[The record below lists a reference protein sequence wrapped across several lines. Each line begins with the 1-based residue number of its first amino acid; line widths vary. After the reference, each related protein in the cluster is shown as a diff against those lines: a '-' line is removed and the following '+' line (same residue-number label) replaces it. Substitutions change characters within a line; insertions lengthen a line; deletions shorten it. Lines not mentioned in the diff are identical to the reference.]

1 MQPYTPEQLEAAA
14 EVYAT
19 RMHEDQLDKAGQPY
33 IGHLR
38 RVAERMPTPDLRIVA
53 WLHDILEDTYT
64 VSAQVHEAFGPEIGD
79 AVDAITRRP
88 AERYSDYIRR
98 AGENPMA
105 RTVKIADLIDNSNL
119 SRLSS
124 VTLEDVK
131 RQRKYNRA
139 LTYLLLIDEQNKQ

>member
-1 MQPYTPEQLEAAA
+1 MTYTPEQLEAAA
-14 EVYAT
+14 EVYAV
-19 RMHEDQLDKAGQPY
+19 RMHEGQLDKAGQPY
-33 IGHLR
+33 SDHLR
-38 RVAERMPTPDLRIVA
+38 RVAERMQTSDQRIVA

-64 VSAQVHEAFGPEIGD
+64 DSAQIHEAFGPEIGA

-98 AGENPMA
+98 VGENPMA
-105 RTVKIADLIDNSNL
+105 RAVKIADLIDNSNL
-119 SRLSS
+119 SRLPS

-139 LTYLLLIDEQNKQ
+139 LAYLLLIDGQNKQ

>member
-1 MQPYTPEQLEAAA
+1 MTYTPEQMEAAA

-19 RMHEDQLDKAGQPY
+19 RMHEGQLDKAGQPY
-33 IGHLR
+33 SDHLR
-38 RVAERMPTPDLRIVA
+38 RVAERMDTSDLRIVA
-53 WLHDILEDTYT
+53 WLHDILEDTHT
-64 VSAQVHEAFGPEIGD
+64 DSAQIHEAFGPEIGA

-88 AERYSDYIRR
+88 AEHYSDYIRR
-98 AGENPMA
+98 VGENHMA
-105 RTVKIADLIDNSNL
+105 RAVKIADLIDNSNL

-139 LTYLLLIDEQNKQ
+139 LTYLLLIGEQNKQ

>member
-1 MQPYTPEQLEAAA
+1 MTYSPEQLEAAA

-33 IGHLR
+33 IDHLR
-38 RVAERMPTPDLRIVA
+38 RVAERMPTSDLRIVA

-64 VSAQVHEAFGPEIGD
+64 SLAQIKDAFGPEIGA

-88 AERYSDYIRR
+88 VEHYSDYIRR
-98 AGENPMA
+98 VGENPMA
-105 RTVKIADLIDNSNL
+105 RAVKIADLIDNSNL
-119 SRLSS
+119 SRLPS
-124 VTLEDVK
+124 VTLEDAR

-139 LTYLLLIDEQNKQ
+139 LTYLLMIDEQNKE

>member
-1 MQPYTPEQLEAAA
+1 MTYTPEQLEAAA
-14 EVYAT
+14 EVYAE
-19 RMHEDQLDKAGQPY
+19 RMHQEQTDKAGQPY

-38 RVAERMPTPDLRIVA
+38 RVAERMQTSDQRIVA

-64 VSAQVHEAFGPEIGD
+64 DSAQIHEAFGPEIGA

-98 AGENPMA
+98 VGENPLA
-105 RTVKIADLIDNSNL
+105 RAVKIADLIDNSNL
-119 SRLSS
+119 SRLPS
-124 VTLEDVK
+124 VILEDVK

-139 LTYLLLIDEQNKQ
+139 LAYLLLIDGQNKQ

>member
-1 MQPYTPEQLEAAA
+1 MTYTPEQLEAAA
-14 EVYAT
+14 EVYAV

-33 IGHLR
+33 IDHLC
-38 RVAERMPTPDLRIVA
+38 RVAERMPTSDLRIVA

-64 VSAQVHEAFGPEIGD
+64 SPSQIHEAFGAEIGA
-79 AVDAITRRP
+79 AVDAITRKP
-88 AERYSDYIRR
+88 TESYSDYIRR
-98 AGENPMA
+98 VGENPMA
-105 RTVKIADLIDNSNL
+105 RAVKIADLIDNSNL

-139 LTYLLLIDEQNKQ
+139 LTYLLLIDGQNKG

>member
-1 MQPYTPEQLEAAA
+1 MTYTLEQLESAA

-19 RMHEDQLDKAGQPY
+19 RMHEGQLDKAGQPY
-33 IGHLR
+33 IEHLR
-38 RVAERMPTPDLRIVA
+38 RVAERMPTPELRIVA
-53 WLHDILEDTYT
+53 WLHDILEDTHT
-64 VSAQVHEAFGPEIGD
+64 DSAQIHEAFGPEIGA

-88 AERYSDYIRR
+88 AEHYSDYIRR
-98 AGENPMA
+98 VGENHMA
-105 RTVKIADLIDNSNL
+105 RAVKIADLIDNFNL

-139 LTYLLLIDEQNKQ
+139 LTYLLLIGEQNKQ

>member
-19 RMHEDQLDKAGQPY
+19 RMHEGQLDKAGQPY
-33 IGHLR
+33 SGHLR
-38 RVAERMPTPDLRIVA
+38 RVAERMPTYDLRIVA

-64 VSAQVHEAFGPEIGD
+64 DSAQIHDAFGPEIGA

-88 AERYSDYIRR
+88 AEHYSDYIRR
-98 AGENPMA
+98 VGENPMA
-105 RTVKIADLIDNSNL
+105 RAVKIADLIDNSNL

-139 LTYLLLIDEQNKQ
+139 LTYLLLIDEKNKQ